1 MFSDQPC
8 VASFSGGAQPPEG
21 GSALGRG
28 DRGSG
33 LPGCRLGFLTH
44 SPAMTVGQ
52 VGATTYVFPS
62 LQLPF
67 ASCESPRVAGSP
79 AHAVGKAT
87 RTPQSPSGSSVSP
100 ALATTG
106 PRKQV
111 LAQSGHQLGGLP
123 YQGLPGFAVLPGG
136 NRRLAPTLW
145 DNQRYFP
152 TGDAQTQPL

>member
-1 MFSDQPC
+1 
-8 VASFSGGAQPPEG
+8 
-21 GSALGRG
+21 
-28 DRGSG
+28 
-33 LPGCRLGFLTH
+33 
-44 SPAMTVGQ
+44 MTVGQ

-67 ASCESPRVAGSP
+67 ASCESLRVCRESN
-79 AHAVGKAT
+79 AHAAEPQRQLCFPSPCDHGAT
-87 RTPQSPSGSSVSP
+87 EARPRPVWAP
-100 ALATTG
+100 A
-106 PRKQV
+106 
-111 LAQSGHQLGGLP
+111 GGLP